1 MASALLAQLEVVG
14 RLLVALEGT
23 ELARVGL
30 QQSQAFSANLER
42 IRVLSVAEKSALV
55 AAIEVLRL
63 AQAEKARLLTL
74 VHGKNSGETRKRPLQ
89 DYVAWPSFCTPRVWQ
104 SVADYPSLAV
114 EILCQQVSSLGL
126 INASKDTQKSI
137 AAHAVTAEFAKS
149 PFPVSEKDANRV
161 FKAVGKR
168 LKQLCKA
175 EPMEYIVKLPST
187 PAEFLRL
194 HPLMAKAVFSRANL
208 PCVCPLNAAR
218 VSDAEAKIHC
228 RGGADTAPSSGG
240 QPSDI
245 QQMMMFMMNAV
256 SCMVSNSQQACGLK
270 LLPPGTRGPQAS
282 PAVLKFQQLADRAV
296 PAQQADVG
304 SSIFEAA
311 AAADDGEADLGPPS
325 LQLLSHVDRKADA
338 EEEEPVAA
346 KTPSKAGAMRGS
358 IMAGRAGLA
367 DDRAA
372 ASALAKTAGTPA
384 KAHQKK
390 KTKQTKKTGTPKK
403 AMNRVVNKSKS
414 WLKARPNGCGK
425 CRYVPGC
432 TKSCYLA
439 RGQAV
444 PK

>member
-30 QQSQAFSANLER
+30 QQSQAFCANLAR
-42 IRVLSVAEKSALV
+42 VRVLSVAEKSALV

-63 AQAEKARLLTL
+63 PEAEKARLLTL

-89 DYVAWPSFCTPRVWQ
+89 DYVAWPNFCTRRVWQ
-104 SVADYPSLAV
+104 SLVDYPSLAV
-114 EILCQQVSSLGL
+114 ETLCQQVSSLGL

-194 HPLMAKAVFSRANL
+194 HPLMAKAVFSRENL
-208 PCVCPLNAAR
+208 PCVCPLNAVR
-218 VSDAEAKIHC
+218 VSDAESKIQC

-256 SCMVSNSQQACGLK
+256 SSMVSNSQQGCGLT
-270 LLPPGTRGPQAS
+270 LLPPGTRDPQAS
-282 PAVLKFQQLADRAV
+282 KAVLKFQQLGDRAA
-296 PAQQADVG
+296 PEQQADVG
-304 SSIFEAA
+304 SSIVKAAA
-311 AAADDGEADLGPPS
+311 AAADRGADLGPPS
-325 LQLLSHVDRKADA
+325 LQLLSLVDRKADA